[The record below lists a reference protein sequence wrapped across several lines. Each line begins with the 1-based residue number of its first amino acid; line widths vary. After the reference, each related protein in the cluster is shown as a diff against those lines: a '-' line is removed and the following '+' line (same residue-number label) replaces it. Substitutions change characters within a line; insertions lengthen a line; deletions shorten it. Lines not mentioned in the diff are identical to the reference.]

1 MEWNVSLHHFIFQLQ
16 AIDLQKRTL
25 CLFTFNV
32 TVIAVEFDERGNVRL
47 SIFWTHSTFRFEF
60 PLQTF
65 VECSLLKG
73 QVFWKK
79 PGRDIF
85 QSDTLETIRLPGSR
99 RQIPKMLSQ
108 IIRLKFILVPSYLS
122 CKLEEFDFLVGLI
135 RRRCSRNVQGTGRFQ
150 RIAYKKQE
158 STLRPSLLWLHITHI
173 WLHHCLCTDICM
185 FAAR

>member
-1 MEWNVSLHHFIFQLQ
+1 MF
-16 AIDLQKRTL
+16 L
-25 CLFTFNV
+25 CINLYDFFSNSRPLTFKS
-32 TVIAVEFDERGNVRL
+32 AHSAFSHSMSRL
-47 SIFWTHSTFRFEF
+47 SRWNLMKGEMFVCQYFERHSTFRFDIEF

-65 VECSLLKG
+65 MECSVLKG
-73 QVFWKK
+73 QGFEET
-79 PGRDIF
+79 GRDIF

-150 RIAYKKQE
+150 RIVYRRKNPLHKHIHYDYKVM
-158 STLRPSLLWLHITHI
+158 HI
-173 WLHHCLCTDICM
+173 
-185 FAAR
+185 

>member
-1 MEWNVSLHHFIFQLQ
+1 MEWNVSLHQFIWNFFQLK

-32 TVIAVEFDERGNVRL
+32 TVIAVEFDERGSVRL
-47 SIFWTHSTFRFEF
+47 SIFWTTFNLPFWHWISITNISGMF
-60 PLQTF
+60 II
-65 VECSLLKG
+65 KG
-73 QVFWKK
+73 TSFWKK

-99 RQIPKMLSQ
+99 QQIPKMLSQ

-150 RIAYKKQE
+150 RIAYKKE
-158 STLRPSLLWLHITHI
+158 STS
-173 WLHHCLCTDICM
+173 
-185 FAAR
+185 